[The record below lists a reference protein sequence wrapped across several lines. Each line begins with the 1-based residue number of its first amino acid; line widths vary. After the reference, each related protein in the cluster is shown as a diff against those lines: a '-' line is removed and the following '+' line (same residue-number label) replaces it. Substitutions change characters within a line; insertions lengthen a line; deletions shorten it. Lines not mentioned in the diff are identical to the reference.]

1 MKYTLKFDPNVSTI
15 AADLKVS
22 GNPKWSYM
30 PKYRI
35 SNGTISL
42 HSHLDEPS
50 YDTMPS
56 TNLLMG
62 PKLAGKMHLQ
72 EGQSFQVEPSNL
84 DAAEYVHLKEVTGTE
99 EALPFVEGVEI
110 TNNTL
115 LKYDTGTWVVDSCQ
129 PAKAYLS
136 AETDVKSQALPESSE
151 PENTPKL
158 TTTTPSYHAEPFGQI
173 IGHKDTIKNLKRIAD
188 KLRNPEKYK
197 KLTGKVTRGVLL
209 HGPPGSGKSSLARES
224 AKAFK
229 LPTIS
234 LEGNI
239 SSSLIC
245 ETFAEERLKNG
256 GCIIIDEIDGLSDE
270 AFLTLQQCMDGLY
283 SNERIITVATTNH
296 LSKIPDEL
304 KRSGRFTDIV
314 FVGLPDRS
322 DRANLF
328 DLYLSDRA
336 ADPSINDTK
345 LAQLTQGFT
354 GADIEQLV
362 NKAGDKAI
370 ERLESGETNVVITRE
385 DIIGA
390 QKGFQSTG
398 AKVLNVR
405 TPTITFEDIT
415 GNEDVKD
422 EIKSNLDLI
431 TGKKKAKYS
440 RVKRQYILLHG
451 PPGNGK
457 TMRAEAMA
465 SYAGV
470 LYKYMSSN
478 EIESK
483 WVGESE
489 KAWRKLFQDARNYA
503 PCLLFIDEFDSLT
516 GSREHGHSH
525 DQKVLNTVLSELDGK
540 ASNDG
545 LIIVGATNR
554 IEDLDSAILD
564 RFSFKYKID
573 LPDEINRAEFLKN
586 KFTRLPKNELD
597 YMELANMTKGWSYRK
612 LNSLIDEVALKLDAG
627 SLHQINTNQMILLI
641 KKIKRQAIS
650 TNNQKNEIL

>member
-1 MKYTLKFDPNVSTI
+1 MKYTLKFDPNVTTI
-15 AADLKVS
+15 AADLKAS

-35 SNGTISL
+35 SNGTICW
-42 HSHLDEPS
+42 HGHLDEPS
-50 YDTMPS
+50 HDTMPS
-56 TNLLMG
+56 SNLLIG

-84 DAAEYVHLKEVTGTE
+84 DAAEYVHLREVSGSE

-115 LKYDTGTWVVDSCQ
+115 LTYDNGTWIVDSCQ
-129 PAKAYLS
+129 PTTAYLS
-136 AETDVKSQALPESSE
+136 AETDVTSQALPESSE

-158 TTTTPSYHAEPFGQI
+158 TSTTPSYHAEPFRGI
-173 IGHKDTIKNLKRIAD
+173 IGHKDTIKKLKRIAD
-188 KLRNPEKYK
+188 KLQNPEKYK
-197 KLTGKVTRGVLL
+197 RLTGEITRGFLL
-209 HGPPGSGKSSLARES
+209 HGPTGTAKSTLAIEF
-224 AKAFK
+224 A
-229 LPTIS
+229 
-234 LEGNI
+234 LEVNKPSTAL
-239 SSSLIC
+239 SSNSTSSQIY
-245 ETFAEERLKNG
+245 ETFTDGKFVNG
-256 GCIIIDEIDGLSDE
+256 GCIIIDEIDGLSED
-270 AFLTLQQCMDGLY
+270 AFLALQQCMDGLY
-283 SNERIITVATTNH
+283 TNKKIITVGTTNH
-296 LSKIPDEL
+296 LSKVPDEL

-314 FVGLPDRS
+314 YVGLPGTS
-322 DRANLF
+322 DRTNLF
-328 DLYLSDRA
+328 DFFLSDRA
-336 ADPSINDTK
+336 TDPGINDRE

-354 GADIEQLV
+354 GSDIKQLL

-370 ERLESGETNVVITRE
+370 DRLEAGEANVVITRD

-390 QKGFQSTG
+390 LKGFQSTG

-405 TPTITFEDIT
+405 TPIITFEDIA

-422 EIKSNLDLI
+422 DIKSNLDLI
-431 TGKKKAKYS
+431 IGKKKAKYS
-440 RVKRQYILLHG
+440 RVRHQNILFHG
-451 PPGNGK
+451 PPGTGK
-457 TMRAEAMA
+457 TLRAEAMA

-470 LYKYMSSN
+470 NYKYMKPSDL
-478 EIESK
+478 ESK

-489 KAWRKLFQDARNYA
+489 QAWSKLFQDARNYS

-516 GSREHGHSH
+516 RSRANGHNH
-525 DQKVLNTVLSELDGK
+525 DKKVLNTFLSELDGNGN
-540 ASNDG
+540 NDG

-573 LPDEINRAEFLKN
+573 LPDEISRAEFLKN
-586 KFTRLPKNELD
+586 KFAALPVIDVD
-597 YMELANMTKGWSYRK
+597 YMELASMTQGWSYRK
-612 LNSLIDEVALKLDAG
+612 LDSLVDQVALKLDAG
-627 SLHQINTNQMILLI
+627 TLHQISNNQMTLLI